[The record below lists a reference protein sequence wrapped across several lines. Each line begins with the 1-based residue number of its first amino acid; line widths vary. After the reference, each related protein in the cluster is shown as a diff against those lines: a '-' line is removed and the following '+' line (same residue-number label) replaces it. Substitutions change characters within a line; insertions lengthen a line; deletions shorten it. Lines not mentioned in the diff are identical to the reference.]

1 MRSLRYHTTY
11 TVTLFAAAL
20 SIFLLSMPLLAGD
33 RDHEHARKSLE
44 AGEILP
50 LRTVIEKVER
60 DYPGQI
66 IEVELEREAGRWVY
80 KIKLLRA
87 NGALVKM
94 KLDAGDATLLGIKGR
109 DIAPASKPEGAR

>member
-1 MRSLRYHTTY
+1 MRSLRHPTTGH
-11 TVTLFAAAL
+11 VTLLAAAL
-20 SIFLLSMPLLAGD
+20 CALLLSMPLLARD

-50 LRTVIEKVER
+50 LRAILEKVER

-66 IEVELEREAGRWVY
+66 IEVELEREAERWVY
-80 KIKLLRA
+80 KLKLLRA

-94 KLDAGDATLLGIKGR
+94 KLDAADATLLGIKGR
-109 DIAPASKPEGAR
+109 DIAPASKPEGVR